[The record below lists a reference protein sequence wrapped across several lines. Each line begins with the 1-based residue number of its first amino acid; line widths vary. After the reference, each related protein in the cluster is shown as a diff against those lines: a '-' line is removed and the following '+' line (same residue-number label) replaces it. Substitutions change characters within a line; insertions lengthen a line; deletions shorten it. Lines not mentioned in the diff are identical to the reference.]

1 MGYLE
6 HLKRPIIIKTN
17 IIIWGHA
24 IWSIPILPLFPAT
37 NGIFLF
43 AYQSPSS
50 MSNFRSINDFDWPAQ
65 FTHFCHH
72 IAICIMSR
80 IFGTQ
85 IGTKSIR
92 IHRVRTL
99 SPYTRV
105 PMCRAE
111 RKDTPLWMKRKL
123 RSHGRRWSVRHTYG
137 ILPKKSVTLNNCYG
151 FNRYFQKFPK
161 CVSLHFTL
169 VVK

>member
-17 IIIWGHA
+17 IIICGHA

-65 FTHFCHH
+65 
-72 IAICIMSR
+72 
-80 IFGTQ
+80 
-85 IGTKSIR
+85 
-92 IHRVRTL
+92 IHTFL
-99 SPYTRV
+99 SPHSHLPHVMHFGAQKYTYTSGSHTFAIYESADV
-105 PMCRAE
+105 PSRAE
-111 RKDTPLWMKRKL
+111 RHAPLDETEITIAWAPMIC
-123 RSHGRRWSVRHTYG
+123 STY
-137 ILPKKSVTLNNCYG
+137 VWN
-151 FNRYFQKFPK
+151 FA
-161 CVSLHFTL
+161 
-169 VVK
+169 